1 MRTNIRVLPSKRFYP
16 RSLNVSGGPDG
27 FSFKTAGIIA
37 VHSGTD
43 AGLQKNYCISARDES
58 PSSGTKKKWKQ
69 GVRKERCQ
77 IAALFAYSL
86 KESNLYQR
94 NRNPLFY
101 PLN

>member
-58 PSSGTKKKWKQ
+58 PSSGTKKN
-69 GVRKERCQ
+69 GNKEYAKS
-77 IAALFAYSL
+77 AARLQRSL
-86 KESNLYQR
+86 R
-94 NRNPLFY
+94 TP
-101 PLN
+101 